1 MQSSIKVIE
10 CWLYQQQKN
19 NKFCLKIDAVGEYI
33 MTNPFKFLVM
43 CSLVCATV
51 AGCARRESAKVAASV
66 DQDFINAYD
75 AFEMAKNPRAKVSTG
90 DTVSMS
96 EGVWLGNK
104 SMVLEHRNN
113 LPSKFES
120 DTGVTILLNEPV
132 SLQVLANDI
141 YAITG
146 IPVKIDGQVSS
157 DKLKKQVNVAY
168 TGKLSGLLSQVAT
181 DLDLLW
187 YYDKSS
193 IVFYETETKTFTLY
207 ALGTEVAYQTS
218 VSTDDVNEV
227 SLESTLKEWDEVESA
242 ISSIIGKSDNA
253 DFTVSRSLGTITV
266 TASPSVLARVGE
278 YIERQNKRLS
288 QLVTIDVKV
297 LQVSI
302 ANDSAFGLNLAAA
315 INSTSGLN
323 IVANPKNNLATTEAS
338 SMNIAVLSNTVSALT
353 GATHMENG
361 TVVDGAYTND
371 QILNGSLSGA
381 AGSNALIEALA
392 KQGKVSLVTNVGV
405 TTRSNRVA
413 PVSNTRTTG
422 YIKRFESRNFTTVE
436 SSTVD
441 QDDLE
446 TGFTMQLLPNV
457 LENGRILLLFRMS
470 VRELLRMSTQT
481 IGEVTLQLPEV
492 EERSF
497 MQEVIMESGQ
507 MLVVSGF
514 EKQTSEDTRY
524 GLGDPDFMALSG
536 SRETSAT
543 REVLVVILTPQVLV
557 SPMDVER
564 GIQQHWGAPLN

>member
-1 MQSSIKVIE
+1 MKNLIKMFMV
-10 CWLYQQQKN
+10 CG
-19 NKFCLKIDAVGEYI
+19 AVC
-33 MTNPFKFLVM
+33 MM
-43 CSLVCATV
+43 A
-51 AGCARRESAKVAASV
+51 AGCAHRESAKVAASV
-66 DQDFINAYD
+66 DQDFVNAYD
-75 AFEMAKNPRAKVSTG
+75 AFEMAKNPRAKVASG

-104 SMVLEHRNN
+104 SVLLEHKNN
-113 LPSKFES
+113 LPAQFET
-120 DTGVTILLNEPV
+120 DTGVTILLNEAVELP
-132 SLQVLANDI
+132 VLANDI
-141 YAITG
+141 HSITG
-146 IPVKIDGQVSS
+146 IPVRIDSQVSS
-157 DKLKKQVNVAY
+157 EKLKNAVNVAY

-187 YYDKSS
+187 YYDKSA

-207 ALGTEVAYQTS
+207 ALGTDVSYQTA
-218 VSTDDVNEV
+218 VATDDGNQV
-227 SLESTLKEWDEVESA
+227 SLESTLKEWDEVEKT
-242 ISSIIGKSDNA
+242 IGSIVGSSDNA
-253 DFTVSRSLGTITV
+253 QFTVSRSLGTITV
-266 TASPSVLARVGE
+266 TAPPSVLARVGD

-302 ANDSAFGLNLAAA
+302 SNDTAFGLNLAAA
-315 INSTSGLN
+315 INSASGLN

-338 SMNIAVLSNTVSALT
+338 SMNIAVLSNTLSALT
-353 GATHMENG
+353 GATHTENG
-361 TVVDGAYTND
+361 TTVEGAYTQD
-371 QILNGSLSGA
+371 QITNGSLSAA
-381 AGSNALIEALA
+381 AGSSALIEALA

-457 LENGRILLLFRMS
+457 LENGKILLLFRMS
-470 VRELLRMSTQT
+470 VRELLKMSTQT

-497 MQEVIMESGQ
+497 MQEIIMESGQ

-514 EKQTSEDTRY
+514 EKQTNNDTRY

-536 SRETSAT
+536 SRETAST

-557 SPMDVER
+557 SPMDAER
-564 GIQQHWGAPLN
+564 TIQQHWGAPLN

>member
-1 MQSSIKVIE
+1 MNKSIRL
-10 CWLYQQQKN
+10 CAA
-19 NKFCLKIDAVGEYI
+19 FCAL
-33 MTNPFKFLVM
+33 
-43 CSLVCATV
+43 CAIV
-51 AGCARRESAKVAASV
+51 AGCTTRQSAHVAAAV
-66 DQDFINAYD
+66 DQDFVNAYD
-75 AFEMAKNPRAKVSTG
+75 AFEMSKNPRAKVATG

-96 EGVWLGNK
+96 DGIWLGNK
-104 SMVLEHRNN
+104 STVLAHRNN
-113 LPSKFES
+113 LPGQYET
-120 DTGVTILLNEPV
+120 DTGITILLNEPV

-141 YAITG
+141 YSITG
-146 IPVKIDGQVSS
+146 IPVKIDSQVNAE
-157 DKLKKQVNVAY
+157 KLKKTINVAY

-187 YYDKSS
+187 YYDKDA
-193 IVFYETETKTFTLY
+193 IVFYETETRTFTLY
-207 ALGTEVAYQTS
+207 ALGTDVSYQSS
-218 VSTDDVNEV
+218 VTTNDGNLVT
-227 SLESTLKEWDEVESA
+227 LETNLKEWDEVEQTIA
-242 ISSIIGKSDNA
+242 SIIGKTDNA
-253 DFTVSRSLGTITV
+253 DFTVSRSLGTVTV
-266 TASPSVLARVGE
+266 TASPSILARCAE

-302 ANDSAFGLNLAAA
+302 SNNSAFGLNLAAA
-315 INSTSGLN
+315 INSASGLN
-323 IVANPKNNLATTEAS
+323 IVANPKNNLASTEAS
-338 SMNIAVLSNTVSALT
+338 SMNIAVLSNAVSALT

-361 TVVDGAYTND
+361 EQVAGAYTADKIN
-371 QILNGSLSGA
+371 NGSLSGA
-381 AGSNALIEALA
+381 AGSNALIQALA

-405 TTRSNRVA
+405 TTRNNRVA
-413 PVSNTRTTG
+413 PVNNTRTTG

-446 TGFTMQLLPNV
+446 TGFSMQLLPNV
-457 LENGRILLLFRMS
+457 LENGRILLLFKMS
-470 VRELLRMSTQT
+470 VRELLNMSTQT

-514 EKQTSEDTRY
+514 EKQTNNDTRY

-536 SRETSAT
+536 SRETAAQ
-543 REVLVVILTPQVLV
+543 RDVLVIILTPQVLV

-564 GIQQHWGAPLN
+564 SIQQHWGAPLN

>member
-1 MQSSIKVIE
+1 MRKSLKVLVL
-10 CWLYQQQKN
+10 CGVVL
-19 NKFCLKIDAVGEYI
+19 VGL
-33 MTNPFKFLVM
+33 N
-43 CSLVCATV
+43 
-51 AGCARRESAKVAASV
+51 GCAKRESAKVAASV

-75 AFEMAKNPRAKVSTG
+75 AFEMAKNPRAKVASG

-113 LPSKFES
+113 LPSRFET

-141 YAITG
+141 YSITG

-157 DKLKKQVNVAY
+157 DKLKKLVNVAY

-218 VSTDDVNEV
+218 VSTDNSNEV

-242 ISSIIGKSDNA
+242 IESIIGKADNA

-288 QLVTIDVKV
+288 QLITIDVKV
-297 LQVSI
+297 LQVTIS
-302 ANDSAFGLNLAAA
+302 NDSAFGLNLAAA

-323 IVANPKNNLATTEAS
+323 IVANPKNNLASTEAS

-353 GATHMENG
+353 GATHMEG
-361 TVVDGAYTND
+361 GSVVEGAYTND
-371 QILNGSLSGA
+371 QIMNGSLSGA

-457 LENGRILLLFRMS
+457 LENGKILLLFRMS

-564 GIQQHWGAPLN
+564 SIQQHWGAPLN

>member
-1 MQSSIKVIE
+1 MIKP
-10 CWLYQQQKN
+10 
-19 NKFCLKIDAVGEYI
+19 
-33 MTNPFKFLVM
+33 MKFLILSV
-43 CSLVCATV
+43 LVLATV
-51 AGCARRESAKVAASV
+51 TGCAKRESAKVAASV

-75 AFEMAKNPRAKVSTG
+75 AFEMAKNPRAKVASG

-104 SMVLEHRNN
+104 SVALEHRNK
-113 LPSKFES
+113 LPSKFET
-120 DTGVTILLNEPV
+120 DMGVTILLDEPV
-132 SLQVLANDI
+132 ALQVLANDV
-141 YAITG
+141 YSVTG
-146 IPVKIDGQVSS
+146 IPVKIDGQVSGE
-157 DKLKKQVNVAY
+157 KLKKQVNVAY
-168 TGKLSGLLSQVAT
+168 TGRLSGLLNQVAT

-187 YYDKSS
+187 YYDNNS
-193 IVFYETETKTFTLY
+193 IVFYETETKTFSLY

-218 VSTDDVNEV
+218 VSTDNSNEV
-227 SLESTLKEWDEVESA
+227 SLESTLKEWDEVEKA
-242 ISSIIGKSDNA
+242 ISSIIGKAENA

-266 TASPSVLARVGE
+266 TASPSVLARVSE

-297 LQVSI
+297 LQVTIS
-302 ANDSAFGLNLAAA
+302 NNSAFGLNLAAA

-323 IVANPKNNLATTEAS
+323 IVANPKNNLASTEAS

-361 TVVDGAYTND
+361 SLVDGAYTND
-371 QILNGSLSGA
+371 QIMNGSLSGA

-457 LENGRILLLFRMS
+457 LENGKILLLFRMS

-514 EKQTSEDTRY
+514 EKQTNQDTRY

-536 SRETSAT
+536 SRETQAT
-543 REVLVVILTPQVLV
+543 REVLVVILTPQVLI
-557 SPMDVER
+557 SPMDMER
-564 GIQQHWGAPLN
+564 SIQQHWGAPLN

>member
-1 MQSSIKVIE
+1 MIKSMKFFVI
-10 CWLYQQQKN
+10 CGVLG
-19 NKFCLKIDAVGEYI
+19 LLI
-33 MTNPFKFLVM
+33 T
-43 CSLVCATV
+43 
-51 AGCARRESAKVAASV
+51 GCAKEESAKVAASV
-66 DQDFINAYD
+66 DQNFINAYD
-75 AFEMAKNPRAKVSTG
+75 AFEMAKNPRAKVASG

-104 SMVLEHRNN
+104 STILEHRNN
-113 LPSKFES
+113 LPSRFET

-141 YAITG
+141 SSITG
-146 IPVKIDGQVSS
+146 IPVKIDSQIDA
-157 DKLKKQVNVAY
+157 DKLRKTMNVAY

-187 YYDKSS
+187 YYDKTS

-207 ALGTEVAYQTS
+207 ALGTEISYQTAME
-218 VSTDDVNEV
+218 TDGGNQV
-227 SLESTLKEWDEVESA
+227 SLESTLKEWDEVENSIA
-242 ISSIIGKSDNA
+242 GIIGRTSNA

-266 TASPSVLARVGE
+266 TAPPSVLNRVGE
-278 YIERQNKRLS
+278 YIARQNKRLS

-302 ANDSAFGLNLAAA
+302 SNDSAFGLNLAAA
-315 INSTSGLN
+315 INSASGLN

-338 SMNIAVLSNTVSALT
+338 SMNIAVLSNTISALT
-353 GATHMENG
+353 GATHLEG
-361 TVVDGAYTND
+361 STEVAGAYTQD
-371 QILNGSLSGA
+371 QIRNGSLSGA
-381 AGSNALIEALA
+381 AGSNALVEALA

-413 PVSNTRTTG
+413 PVNNTRTTG

-446 TGFTMQLLPNV
+446 TGFSMQLLPNV
-457 LENGRILLLFRMS
+457 LENGKILLLFRMS
-470 VRELLRMSTQT
+470 VRELLKMSTQT

-514 EKQTSEDTRY
+514 EKQTNNDTRY

-536 SRETSAT
+536 SRESSAQ
-543 REVLVVILTPQVLV
+543 RDVLVVILTPQVLI
-557 SPMDVER
+557 SPMDAER
-564 GIQQHWGAPLN
+564 SIQQHWGAPLN

>member
-1 MQSSIKVIE
+1 MIKPM
-10 CWLYQQQKN
+10 
-19 NKFCLKIDAVGEYI
+19 KI
-33 MTNPFKFLVM
+33 FVM
-43 CSLVCATV
+43 CAVLLGLSGCATK
-51 AGCARRESAKVAASV
+51 ESAKVAATV
-66 DQDFINAYD
+66 DNDFVNAYD
-75 AFEMAKNPRAKVSTG
+75 AFEMAKNPRAKVASG

-96 EGVWLGNK
+96 DGVWLGNK
-104 SMVLEHRNN
+104 SVVLEHRNN
-113 LPSKFES
+113 LPSMFET

-141 YAITG
+141 YSVTG
-146 IPVKIDGQVSS
+146 IPVKIDGQISAE
-157 DKLKKQVNVAY
+157 KLKKLVNVAY

-187 YYDKSS
+187 YYDKNS

-218 VSTDDVNEV
+218 VSTDNSNEV

-288 QLVTIDVKV
+288 QLITIDVKV
-297 LQVSI
+297 LQVTIS
-302 ANDSAFGLNLAAA
+302 NDSAFGLNLAAA
-315 INSTSGLN
+315 INSTAGLN
-323 IVANPKNNLATTEAS
+323 IVANPKNNLASTEAS
-338 SMNIAVLSNTVSALT
+338 SMNIAVLSNAVSALT
-353 GATHMENG
+353 GATHTEGG
-361 TVVDGAYTND
+361 TTVEGAYTQND
-371 QILNGSLSGA
+371 IMNGSLSGA
-381 AGSNALIEALA
+381 AGSNALIQSLA

-457 LENGRILLLFRMS
+457 LENGKILLLFRMS

-514 EKQTSEDTRY
+514 EKQKSQDTRY

-536 SRETSAT
+536 SRESAAS
-543 REVLVVILTPQVLV
+543 REVLVVILTPQVLI
-557 SPMDVER
+557 SPMDTER
-564 GIQQHWGAPLN
+564 TIQQHWGAPLN

>member
-1 MQSSIKVIE
+1 MKK
-10 CWLYQQQKN
+10 LTRY
-19 NKFCLKIDAVGEYI
+19 
-33 MTNPFKFLVM
+33 LVVFA
-43 CSLVCATV
+43 LV
-51 AGCARRESAKVAASV
+51 AGVLGGCTRRESAKVAASV
-66 DQDFINAYD
+66 DQDFVNAYD
-75 AFEMAKNPRAKVSTG
+75 AFEMSKNPRAKVASG

-96 EGVWLGNK
+96 EGIWLGNK
-104 SMVLEHRNN
+104 STVLEHKNK
-113 LPSKFES
+113 LPSQFETDS
-120 DTGVTILLNEPV
+120 GVTILLNEPV
-132 SLQVLANDI
+132 TLQVLANDI
-141 YAITG
+141 NSVTG
-146 IPVKIDGQVSS
+146 LPVKIDSQVNSE
-157 DKLKKQVNVAY
+157 KLKKTMNIAY

-187 YYDKSS
+187 YYDKTS

-207 ALGTEVAYQTS
+207 ALGTEVSYQTA
-218 VSTDDVNEV
+218 VNTDDGNQVA
-227 SLESTLKEWDEVESA
+227 LESTLKEWDEVESA
-242 ISSIIGKSDNA
+242 ISSIIGKGGNT

-266 TASPSVLARVGE
+266 TAPPSILARVGE

-297 LQVSI
+297 LQVSLS
-302 ANDSAFGLNLAAA
+302 NDSAFGLNLAAA

-323 IVANPKNNLATTEAS
+323 LVANPKNNLATTEAS
-338 SMNIAVLSNTVSALT
+338 AMNIAVLSNDVSALT
-353 GATHMENG
+353 GATHTVNG
-361 TVVDGAYTND
+361 TEVAGAYTQND
-371 QILNGSLSGA
+371 IKNGSLSGV
-381 AGSNALIEALA
+381 AGTNALIQSLA

-413 PVSNTRTTG
+413 PVNNTRTTG

-446 TGFTMQLLPNV
+446 TGFSMQLLPNV
-457 LENGRILLLFRMS
+457 LENGKILLLFRMS
-470 VRELLRMSTQT
+470 VRELLKMSTQT

-514 EKQTSEDTRY
+514 EKQNNSDTRY

-536 SRETSAT
+536 SRESSAQ
-543 REVLVVILTPQVLV
+543 RDVLVVILTPQVLV
-557 SPMDVER
+557 SPMDAER
-564 GIQQHWGAPLN
+564 SIQQHWGAPLN

>member
-1 MQSSIKVIE
+1 MRKS
-10 CWLYQQQKN
+10 L
-19 NKFCLKIDAVGEYI
+19 
-33 MTNPFKFLVM
+33 KFLVL
-43 CSLVCATV
+43 CGVVLVGLS
-51 AGCARRESAKVAASV
+51 GCAKRESAKVAASV

-75 AFEMAKNPRAKVSTG
+75 AVEMAKNPRAKVASG

-113 LPSKFES
+113 LPSRFET

-141 YAITG
+141 YSITG

-157 DKLKKQVNVAY
+157 DKLKKLVNVAY

-187 YYDKSS
+187 YYDKNS

-218 VSTDDVNEV
+218 VSTDNSNEV

-242 ISSIIGKSDNA
+242 IESIIGKADNA

-266 TASPSVLARVGE
+266 TASPSILARVGE

-288 QLVTIDVKV
+288 QLITIDVKV
-297 LQVSI
+297 LQVTIS
-302 ANDSAFGLNLAAA
+302 NDSAFGLNLAAA

-323 IVANPKNNLATTEAS
+323 IVANPKNNLASTEAS

-353 GATHMENG
+353 GATHMEGNS
-361 TVVDGAYTND
+361 VVEGAYTND
-371 QILNGSLSGA
+371 QIMNGSLSGA

-457 LENGRILLLFRMS
+457 LENGKILLLFRMS
-470 VRELLRMSTQT
+470 VRELLRMSSQT

-514 EKQTSEDTRY
+514 EKQTNEDTRY

-564 GIQQHWGAPLN
+564 SIQQHWGAPLN

>member
-1 MQSSIKVIE
+1 MKSIMK
-10 CWLYQQQKN
+10 
-19 NKFCLKIDAVGEYI
+19 KI
-33 MTNPFKFLVM
+33 T
-43 CSLVCATV
+43 VCVLCVLAV
-51 AGCARRESAKVAASV
+51 AGCAKRESAKVAATV
-66 DQDFINAYD
+66 DQDFVNAYD
-75 AFEMAKNPRAKVSTG
+75 AFEMAKNPRAKVASG
-90 DTVSMS
+90 DTVSVS

-104 SMVLEHRNN
+104 SVVLEHRNN
-113 LPSKFES
+113 LPAKFET

-141 YAITG
+141 YSITG
-146 IPVKIDGQVSS
+146 IPVKIDGQVSQ
-157 DKLKKQVNVAY
+157 DKLRNQVNVAY

-187 YYDKSS
+187 YYDKDS
-193 IVFYETETKTFTLY
+193 IVFYETETRTFTLY

-218 VSTDDVNEV
+218 VSTDNSNEV
-227 SLESTLKEWDEVESA
+227 SLQSTLKEWDEVENA
-242 ISSIIGKSDNA
+242 ISSILGKSSNA

-297 LQVSI
+297 LQVTLS
-302 ANDSAFGLNLAAA
+302 NDTAFGLNLAAA

-323 IVANPKNNLATTEAS
+323 IVANPKNNLASTEAS

-361 TVVDGAYTND
+361 SLVEGAYTQD
-371 QILNGSLSGA
+371 QIMNGSLSGV
-381 AGSNALIEALA
+381 AGSAALIEALA

-457 LENGRILLLFRMS
+457 LENGKILLLFRMS

-497 MQEVIMESGQ
+497 MQEIIMESGQ
-507 MLVVSGF
+507 MLVLSGF
-514 EKQTSEDTRY
+514 EKQTNEDTRY
-524 GLGDPDFMALSG
+524 GLGNPDFMALSG
-536 SRETSAT
+536 SRESSST

-564 GIQQHWGAPLN
+564 GIQQNWGAPLN

>member
-1 MQSSIKVIE
+1 MIKP
-10 CWLYQQQKN
+10 
-19 NKFCLKIDAVGEYI
+19 
-33 MTNPFKFLVM
+33 MKFLVLSAM
-43 CSLVCATV
+43 VLAIG
-51 AGCARRESAKVAASV
+51 AGCAKRESAKVAASV

-75 AFEMAKNPRAKVSTG
+75 AFEMAKNPRAKVASG

-104 SMVLEHRNN
+104 SVVLEHRNK
-113 LPSKFES
+113 LPAKFET
-120 DTGVTILLNEPV
+120 DMGVTILLDEPV

-141 YAITG
+141 YSVTG
-146 IPVKIDGQVSS
+146 IAVKIDGQVSA
-157 DKLKKQVNVAY
+157 DKLKKLINIAY
-168 TGKLSGLLSQVAT
+168 TGRLSGLLNQVAT

-187 YYDKSS
+187 YYDKNS
-193 IVFYETETKTFTLY
+193 IVFYETETQTFSLY
-207 ALGTEVAYQTS
+207 ALGTEVAYQTA
-218 VSTDDVNEV
+218 VSTDDSNEV
-227 SLESTLKEWDEVESA
+227 SLESTLKEWDEVEKA
-242 ISSIIGKSDNA
+242 ISSIIGKAENA

-266 TASPSVLARVGE
+266 TASPSVLARVSE

-297 LQVSI
+297 LQVTIS
-302 ANDSAFGLNLAAA
+302 NDSAFGLNLAAA

-323 IVANPKNNLATTEAS
+323 IVANPKNNLASTEAS

-353 GATHMENG
+353 GATHLENG
-361 TVVDGAYTND
+361 SLVEGAYTND
-371 QILNGSLSGA
+371 QIMNGSLSGA

-457 LENGRILLLFRMS
+457 LENGKILLLFRMS

-514 EKQTSEDTRY
+514 EKQKGSDTRY

-536 SRETSAT
+536 SRETSAS
-543 REVLVVILTPQVLV
+543 REVLVVILTPQVLI
-557 SPMDVER
+557 SPMDMER
-564 GIQQHWGAPLN
+564 SIQQHWGAPLN

>member
-1 MQSSIKVIE
+1 MINLLKKLVICFLGVSI
-10 CWLYQQQKN
+10 LT
-19 NKFCLKIDAVGEYI
+19 G
-33 MTNPFKFLVM
+33 
-43 CSLVCATV
+43 CATKD
-51 AGCARRESAKVAASV
+51 SAKVAASV
-66 DQDFINAYD
+66 DKDFVNAYE
-75 AFEMAKNPRAKVSTG
+75 AFEMAKNPRAKVASG

-104 SMVLEHRNN
+104 SIVLEHRNN
-113 LPSKFES
+113 LPTQFET

-141 YAITG
+141 YSVTG
-146 IPVKIDGQVSS
+146 ISVKIDGQISS
-157 DKLKKQVNVAY
+157 DKLKKMVNVAY

-207 ALGTEVAYQTS
+207 ALGTEVAYQTA
-218 VSTDDVNEV
+218 VSTDDSNEV
-227 SLESTLKEWDEVESA
+227 SLESTLKEWDEVEQA
-242 ISSIIGKSDNA
+242 ITSIIGKSDNA

-288 QLVTIDVKV
+288 QLITIDVKV
-297 LQVSI
+297 LQVTIS
-302 ANDSAFGLNLAAA
+302 NDSAFGLNLAAA

-323 IVANPKNNLATTEAS
+323 IVANPKNNLASTEAS

-353 GATHMENG
+353 GATHTEGG
-361 TVVDGAYTND
+361 TTVGGAYTQND
-371 QILNGSLSGA
+371 IMNGSLAGV

-413 PVSNTRTTG
+413 PVSNTRSTG

-457 LENGRILLLFRMS
+457 LENGKILLLFRMS

-514 EKQTSEDTRY
+514 EKQTSQDTRY

-557 SPMDVER
+557 SPMDSER
-564 GIQQHWGAPLN
+564 TIQQHWGAPLN

>member
-1 MQSSIKVIE
+1 MRKS
-10 CWLYQQQKN
+10 L
-19 NKFCLKIDAVGEYI
+19 
-33 MTNPFKFLVM
+33 KFLIL
-43 CSLVCATV
+43 CSVVLAT
-51 AGCARRESAKVAASV
+51 ATGCAKRESAKVAASV

-75 AFEMAKNPRAKVSTG
+75 AFEMAKNPRAKVASG

-113 LPSKFES
+113 LPSKFEM

-141 YAITG
+141 YSITG

-157 DKLKKQVNVAY
+157 DKLKKLVNVAY

-187 YYDKSS
+187 YYDKNS

-218 VSTDDVNEV
+218 VSTDNSNEV
-227 SLESTLKEWDEVESA
+227 SLESTLKEWDEVENA
-242 ISSIIGKSDNA
+242 IESIIGKADNA

-266 TASPSVLARVGE
+266 TASPSILARVGE

-288 QLVTIDVKV
+288 QLITIDVKV
-297 LQVSI
+297 LQVTIS
-302 ANDSAFGLNLAAA
+302 NDSAFGLNLAAA

-323 IVANPKNNLATTEAS
+323 IVANPKNNLASTEAS

-353 GATHMENG
+353 GATHMEG
-361 TVVDGAYTND
+361 SSLVEGAYTQD
-371 QILNGSLSGA
+371 QIMNGSLSGA

-457 LENGRILLLFRMS
+457 LENGKILLLFRMS

-514 EKQTSEDTRY
+514 EKQKGSDTRY

-536 SRETSAT
+536 SRETSAS

-557 SPMDVER
+557 SPMDAER
-564 GIQQHWGAPLN
+564 SIQQHWGAPLN

>member
-1 MQSSIKVIE
+1 MRKS
-10 CWLYQQQKN
+10 L
-19 NKFCLKIDAVGEYI
+19 
-33 MTNPFKFLVM
+33 KFLIL
-43 CSLVCATV
+43 CSVVLAT
-51 AGCARRESAKVAASV
+51 ATGCAKRESAKVAASV

-75 AFEMAKNPRAKVSTG
+75 AFEMAKNPRAKVASG

-113 LPSKFES
+113 LPSKFET

-141 YAITG
+141 YSITG

-157 DKLKKQVNVAY
+157 DKLKKLVNVAY

-187 YYDKSS
+187 YYDKNS

-218 VSTDDVNEV
+218 VSTDNSNEV
-227 SLESTLKEWDEVESA
+227 SLESTLKEWDEVENA
-242 ISSIIGKSDNA
+242 IESIIGKADNA

-266 TASPSVLARVGE
+266 TASPSILARVGE

-288 QLVTIDVKV
+288 QLITIDVKV
-297 LQVSI
+297 LQVTIS
-302 ANDSAFGLNLAAA
+302 NDSAFGLNLAAA

-323 IVANPKNNLATTEAS
+323 IVANPKNNLASTEAS
-338 SMNIAVLSNTVSALT
+338 SMNIAVLSNAVSALT
-353 GATHMENG
+353 GATHMEG
-361 TVVDGAYTND
+361 SSLVEGAYTQD
-371 QILNGSLSGA
+371 QIMNGSLSGA

-457 LENGRILLLFRMS
+457 LENGKILLLFRMS
-470 VRELLRMSTQT
+470 VRELFRMSTQT

-514 EKQTSEDTRY
+514 EKQKGSDTRY
-524 GLGDPDFMALSG
+524 GLGDPDFVALSG
-536 SRETSAT
+536 SRETSAS
-543 REVLVVILTPQVLV
+543 REVLVVSLTPQVLV
-557 SPMDVER
+557 SPMDAER
-564 GIQQHWGAPLN
+564 SIQQHWGAPLN

>member
-1 MQSSIKVIE
+1 MIKS
-10 CWLYQQQKN
+10 
-19 NKFCLKIDAVGEYI
+19 
-33 MTNPFKFLVM
+33 FKLFIVCGLV
-43 CSLVCATV
+43 LATV
-51 AGCARRESAKVAASV
+51 AGCAKRESAKVAASV

-75 AFEMAKNPRAKVSTG
+75 AFEMAKNPRAKVASG

-104 SMVLEHRNN
+104 SVVLEHRNN
-113 LPSKFES
+113 LPAQFET

-141 YAITG
+141 YSITG
-146 IPVKIDGQVSS
+146 IPVKIDGQVSA
-157 DKLKKQVNVAY
+157 DKLKKVVNVAY

-193 IVFYETETKTFTLY
+193 IVFYETETRTFTLY
-207 ALGTEVAYQTS
+207 ALGTEVAYQTA
-218 VSTDDVNEV
+218 VSTDDANEV
-227 SLESTLKEWDEVESA
+227 SLESTLKEWDEVENA
-242 ISSIIGKSDNA
+242 ISSIIGKSSNA

-288 QLVTIDVKV
+288 QLITIDVKV
-297 LQVSI
+297 LQVTIS
-302 ANDSAFGLNLAAA
+302 NDSAFGLNLAAA

-323 IVANPKNNLATTEAS
+323 IVANPKNNLASTEAS

-353 GATHMENG
+353 GATHIENG
-361 TVVDGAYTND
+361 ATVGGAYTND
-371 QILNGSLSGA
+371 QIMNGSLAGA

-457 LENGRILLLFRMS
+457 LENGKILLLFRMS

-557 SPMDVER
+557 SPMDAER
-564 GIQQHWGAPLN
+564 NIQQHWGAPLN

>member
-1 MQSSIKVIE
+1 
-10 CWLYQQQKN
+10 
-19 NKFCLKIDAVGEYI
+19 
-33 MTNPFKFLVM
+33 M
-43 CSLVCATV
+43 CGVLGAMV
-51 AGCARRESAKVAASV
+51 AGCATKDSAKVAASV

-75 AFEMAKNPRAKVSTG
+75 AFEMSKNPRAKVASG

-104 SMVLEHRNN
+104 STVLEHRNN
-113 LPSKFES
+113 LPAQFET
-120 DTGVTILLNEPV
+120 DTGITILLNEPV
-132 SLQVLANDI
+132 GLQVLANDI
-141 YAITG
+141 NSITG
-146 IPVKIDGQVSS
+146 IPVKIDSQISAE
-157 DKLKKQVNVAY
+157 KLKKAMNIAY

-187 YYDKSS
+187 YYDKNA

-207 ALGTEVAYQTS
+207 ALGTEVSYQTA
-218 VSTDDVNEV
+218 VNTDDGNQV
-227 SLESTLKEWDEVESA
+227 SLESTLKEWDEVENA
-242 ISSIIGKSDNA
+242 ITAIIGRADNA

-266 TASPSVLARVGE
+266 SAPPSILARVGE
-278 YIERQNKRLS
+278 YIAKQNKRLS

-302 ANDSAFGLNLAAA
+302 SNDTAFGLNLAAA
-315 INSTSGLN
+315 INSASGLN

-353 GATHMENG
+353 GATHIENG
-361 TVVDGAYTND
+361 EVVPGAYTPD
-371 QILNGSLSGA
+371 QIANGSLSGV

-405 TTRSNRVA
+405 TTRNNRVA
-413 PVSNTRTTG
+413 PVNNTRTTG

-446 TGFTMQLLPNV
+446 TGFSMQLLPNV
-457 LENGRILLLFRMS
+457 LENGKILLLFRMS
-470 VRELLRMSTQT
+470 VRELLKMSTQT

-514 EKQTSEDTRY
+514 EKQNNSDMRY

-536 SRETSAT
+536 SRETSAQ
-543 REVLVVILTPQVLV
+543 RDVLVVILTPQVLI
-557 SPMDVER
+557 SPMDAER
-564 GIQQHWGAPLN
+564 TIQQHWGAPLN

>member
-1 MQSSIKVIE
+1 MLKSIR
-10 CWLYQQQKN
+10 
-19 NKFCLKIDAVGEYI
+19 KIVLCTLAVGA
-33 MTNPFKFLVM
+33 LV
-43 CSLVCATV
+43 
-51 AGCARRESAKVAASV
+51 GCAKEQSAKVAASV
-66 DQDFINAYD
+66 DTDFINAYD
-75 AFEMAKNPRAKVSTG
+75 AFEMAKNPRAKVASG

-104 SMVLEHRNN
+104 SVVLEHRNN
-113 LPSKFES
+113 LPAKFES

-141 YAITG
+141 YSATG
-146 IPVKIDGQVSS
+146 IPVKIDSQVAGE
-157 DKLKKQVNVAY
+157 KLKKTVNVAY

-187 YYDKSS
+187 YYDKNS
-193 IVFYETETKTFTLY
+193 IVFYETETKTFTLF
-207 ALGTEVAYQTS
+207 ALGTEVAYQTA
-218 VSTDDVNEV
+218 VSTDDANEV
-227 SLESTLKEWDEVESA
+227 SLQSTLKEWDEVESA
-242 ISSIIGKSDNA
+242 IASIIGKSENA

-266 TASPSVLARVGE
+266 TASPSVLARVGD

-288 QLVTIDVKV
+288 QLITIDVKV
-297 LQVSI
+297 LQVTIS
-302 ANDSAFGLNLAAA
+302 NDSAFGLNLAAA

-323 IVANPKNNLATTEAS
+323 IVANPKNNLASTEAS
-338 SMNIAVLSNTVSALT
+338 SMNIAVLSNAVSALT
-353 GATHMENG
+353 GATHLEG
-361 TVVDGAYTND
+361 TTTVEGAYTQD
-371 QILNGSLSGA
+371 QIMNGSLSGA
-381 AGSNALIEALA
+381 AGSAALIESLA

-457 LENGRILLLFRMS
+457 LDNGKILLLFRMS

-514 EKQTSEDTRY
+514 EKQTNEDKRY
-524 GLGDPDFMALSG
+524 GLGDPDFIALSG
-536 SRETSAT
+536 SRESSST

-557 SPMDVER
+557 SPMDTER
-564 GIQQHWGAPLN
+564 AIQQNWGAPLN

>member
-1 MQSSIKVIE
+1 MKNPIKI
-10 CWLYQQQKN
+10 L
-19 NKFCLKIDAVGEYI
+19 
-33 MTNPFKFLVM
+33 
-43 CSLVCATV
+43 V
-51 AGCARRESAKVAASV
+51 AGSIMCALVSACAQRESAKVAASV

-75 AFEMAKNPRAKVSTG
+75 AFEMSKTPRAKVASS

-104 SMVLEHRNN
+104 STVMEHRNN
-113 LPSKFES
+113 LPGKFET

-132 SLQVLANDI
+132 TLQVVANDI
-141 YAITG
+141 NSITG
-146 IPVKIDGQVSS
+146 IPVKIDS
-157 DKLKKQVNVAY
+157 QVNSEKLRKTMNIAY
-168 TGKLSGLLSQVAT
+168 TGKLSGLLSQIAT

-187 YYDKSS
+187 YYDKNA

-207 ALGTEVAYQTS
+207 ALGTDVSYQSS
-218 VSTDDVNEV
+218 VQTDDGNQV
-227 SLESTLKEWDEVESA
+227 SLESTLKEWDEVEQA
-242 ISSIIGKSDNA
+242 ISAIIGKTENA

-266 TASPSVLARVGE
+266 TAPPSVQSRVGE
-278 YIERQNKRLS
+278 YIARQNKRLS

-302 ANDSAFGLNLAAA
+302 SNDSAFGLNLAAA
-315 INSTSGLN
+315 INSSTGLN
-323 IVANPKNNLATTEAS
+323 IVANPKNNLATQDAS
-338 SMNIAVLSNTVSALT
+338 SMNIAVLSNAVSALT
-353 GATHMENG
+353 GATHLENG
-361 TVVDGAYTND
+361 VEVDGAYTAD
-371 QILNGSLSGA
+371 QIRDGSLSSV
-381 AGSNALIEALA
+381 AGSNALIQALA

-405 TTRSNRVA
+405 TTRNNRVA
-413 PVSNTRTTG
+413 PVTNTKTTG

-446 TGFTMQLLPNV
+446 TGFSMQLLPNV
-457 LENGRILLLFRMS
+457 LENGKILLLFKIS

-497 MQEVIMESGQ
+497 MQEIIMESGQ

-514 EKQTSEDTRY
+514 EKQTGSDTRY

-536 SRETSAT
+536 SRETAAQ
-543 REVLVVILTPQVLV
+543 RDVLVVILTPQVLV
-557 SPMDVER
+557 SPMDSER
-564 GIQQHWGAPLN
+564 AIQQHWGAPLN